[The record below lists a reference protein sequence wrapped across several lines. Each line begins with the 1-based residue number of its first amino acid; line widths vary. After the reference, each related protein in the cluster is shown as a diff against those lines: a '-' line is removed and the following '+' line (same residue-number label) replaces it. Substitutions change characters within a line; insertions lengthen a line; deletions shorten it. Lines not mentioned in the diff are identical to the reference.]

1 MGHKLFMTI
10 VTTCSDSAQS
20 VFVLPLPVVTPLP
33 LTQPHALHTIHT
45 RNKVSFCHP
54 ALTVYGLYI
63 LGSKSS
69 TVCTVIRDGVS
80 GRWGERSEAG
90 EGFGTL
96 SYYSF
101 EAQVTI

>member
-1 MGHKLFMTI
+1 MTI
-10 VTTCSDSAQS
+10 TTSSDSAQS
-20 VFVLPLPVVTPLP
+20 VFILPLPVVTPLP
-33 LTQPHALHTIHT
+33 LTQPHALHTVHT

-54 ALTVYGLYI
+54 ALTVHGLYI

-80 GRWGERSEAG
+80 GRGGGRIRSEAG

-96 SYYSF
+96 SYCSF
-101 EAQVTI
+101 EGQVTI